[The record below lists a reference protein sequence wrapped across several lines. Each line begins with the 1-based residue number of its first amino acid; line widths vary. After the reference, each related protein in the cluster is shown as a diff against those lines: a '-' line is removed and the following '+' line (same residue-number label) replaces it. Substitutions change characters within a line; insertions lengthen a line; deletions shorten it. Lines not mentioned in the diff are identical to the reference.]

1 MNSIVKQHNL
11 KPADRII
18 VPKRGF
24 EIVQH
29 HAIYLGQNRYG
40 EDLIAENTIDHGVR
54 IISATEFFKDIT
66 RIVRIEKFLG
76 NDFQR
81 RQAVQDAILLK
92 GTKYDLLDFNC
103 EHYASY
109 VQTKIPESKQI
120 NNGAKI
126 LGFIALL
133 FGVTYLVT
141 D

>member
-1 MNSIVKQHNL
+1 MNSVVEKYNL
-11 KPADRII
+11 QPGDRII

-29 HAIYLGQNRYG
+29 HAIYLGRNRYE

-54 IISATEFFKDIT
+54 IITATEFFKDII
-66 RIVRIEKFLG
+66 RIKKIEKFLG
-76 NDFQR
+76 DDFQR

-92 GTKYDLLDFNC
+92 GTEYDLLNFNC

-120 NNGAKI
+120 NDGAKI
-126 LGFIALL
+126 FGLIALL
-133 FGVTYLVT
+133 FGVTYLVA